1 MAEGIIIFFL
11 SFGLLNRKLQ
21 LALNFPHEEIVDNNV
36 VGRSV
41 HLIADLDDFEFLL
54 HGLAGIQ
61 QVHCFENTDKGV
73 LVALKLRPYEIVHS
87 KMDQV

>member
-1 MAEGIIIFFL
+1 MAEGIVIFFL

-21 LALNFPHEEIVDNNV
+21 LTLNFPHEEIVDNNV

-41 HLIADLDDFEFLL
+41 HLIADLDDFELLL

-61 QVHCFENTDKGV
+61 QVHCF
-73 LVALKLRPYEIVHS
+73 
-87 KMDQV
+87 